1 MVHWQ
6 DKKIEYYNNELSVL
20 IMIKFIS
27 ISVNQGVGK
36 FKDNLK
42 FQNAI
47 TLKKDKGRNN
57 VTFISDRSLTMANWQ
72 WRWQYKLLQWFDQEW
87 PFSQSAN

>member
-1 MVHWQ
+1 
-6 DKKIEYYNNELSVL
+6 
-20 IMIKFIS
+20 MIKFIS

-57 VTFISDRSLTMANWQ
+57 VTFISDRSLTMAN
-72 WRWQYKLLQWFDQEW
+72 
-87 PFSQSAN
+87 